1 MAALYLHSPFCAK
14 VCPYCDFAVLV
25 APERVRKVWR
35 KSVVVEAQ
43 ERKSQEPWSGAPF
56 ETFYFGGGTPS
67 LLEEGE
73 LRELIASLSSEMEID
88 LHRMREATIEANPES
103 VSEAKID
110 LWKELGFSRI
120 SLGVQSLHDS
130 VLKSI
135 GRNHDRETAL
145 RSLSILNKSGVRL
158 SVDLMFALPHQTTSI
173 FLEELREVLDL
184 GLQHISFYGLGIEPQ
199 TLFGQKA
206 EKGLLA
212 VDEEIYRE
220 SYLRGVELCA
230 EYGLMRYEISNFS
243 VEGEESHHN
252 RVYWERQPYL
262 GLGPGAHSY
271 NGDRLREANPR
282 QFSRWKSS
290 VDSKAREWREV
301 DHLGCRE
308 LINEELWLSLRQSKG
323 IALNRLKEMEINHDK
338 LDYWLK
344 RGELQLLDGNI
355 QATEEGWL
363 LIDEICSSLF
373 VELSR

>member
-103 VSEAKID
+103 VSEAKVD

-135 GRNHDRETAL
+135 GRNHDREIAL

-173 FLEELREVLDL
+173 FLKELREVLDL
-184 GLQHISFYGLGIEPQ
+184 GLQHISFYGLGIEPH
-199 TLFGQKA
+199 TLFGQRA
-206 EKGLLA
+206 EKELLA

-252 RVYWERQPYL
+252 RMYWERHPYL

-271 NGDRLREANPR
+271 DGDRLREANPK
-282 QFSRWKSS
+282 QFSKWKSS
-290 VDSKAREWREV
+290 VDSKRKEWREK
-301 DHLGCRE
+301 DHLGSRE
-308 LINEELWLSLRQSKG
+308 LLNEELWLSLRQSKG
-323 IALNRLKEMEINHDK
+323 IALHRLKEMQIDHDQ

-344 RGELQLLDGNI
+344 RGELLLVDGNI
-355 QATEEGWL
+355 QAAGEGWL

-373 VELSR
+373 F